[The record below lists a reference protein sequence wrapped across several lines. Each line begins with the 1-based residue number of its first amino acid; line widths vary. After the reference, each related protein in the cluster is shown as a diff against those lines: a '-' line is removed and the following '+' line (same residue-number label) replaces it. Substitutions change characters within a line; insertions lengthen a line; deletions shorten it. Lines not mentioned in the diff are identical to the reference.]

1 MDFNTL
7 HETIPYA
14 KGGKEK
20 ILSMHPFPGI
30 KLMLPGRHAL
40 DTKPIGG
47 DFVVCVTDVTW
58 NWNEHQFTHGDL
70 FKRIDSMADQTPGD
84 AQMFMQR
91 YYDVVVEGAE
101 VSPEDSVLTYAVL
114 CLAVAE
120 HRRYSQYE
128 RKGGGRYLPLRFSA
142 GVAEGLWS
150 AEDGAML
157 QKTGRPAVE
166 MLERKNG
173 MPALTQRLL
182 DRIKNG

>member
-1 MDFNTL
+1 MNFDTL

-20 ILSMHPFPGI
+20 SLSMHPFMGI

-47 DFVVCVTDVTW
+47 DFVVCVTDIDLQ
-58 NWNEHQFTHGDL
+58 WNEHQFTHGDL
-70 FKRIDSMADQTPGD
+70 FNYIESRDSIVAKV
-84 AQMFMQR
+84 FMER
-91 YYDVVVEGAE
+91 YYEVVVENQPVDENDDAL
-101 VSPEDSVLTYAVL
+101 VCAVL

-128 RKGGGRYLPLRFSA
+128 SKGGGRYLPLRFSA

-150 AEDGAML
+150 ASDGAML

-173 MPALTQRLL
+173 TPALTKRLL